1 MYWFCGLVFRGR
13 ISFCLKKCLSSGM
26 VSHLVWQCHF
36 SSFTLGT
43 ALSYVCSV
51 VLLVYDTWRNVEH
64 RAVRSVLYRKL
75 PTNQTFPVTVHISL
89 GFCFPEFMQ
98 DPLRCLRAAFVWNI
112 TNTVTYFMVTA
123 TLEQPN
129 IAKFFLMLHCS
140 CLKWWLLAESFLQI
154 MNWLQQTR
162 TKRRE
167 KKCRFSPLWNWCSG
181 CYVQPIRGTD
191 YRGLVF
197 TDTEQQ
203 SAPAAAAQLTW
214 AKAFY
219 FQPLTK
225 IHRYTKVL

>member
-1 MYWFCGLVFRGR
+1 
-13 ISFCLKKCLSSGM
+13 M

-36 SSFTLGT
+36 SSFTLCT

-167 KKCRFSPLWNWCSG
+167 KSADFLLFEIDVLVAMCSQSEG
-181 CYVQPIRGTD
+181 LITEGLFLQIQSNKALQLLLPSLHEPKLFIFNPWQKYTGTPKYFRD
-191 YRGLVF
+191 N
-197 TDTEQQ
+197 
-203 SAPAAAAQLTW
+203 QLN
-214 AKAFY
+214 
-219 FQPLTK
+219 
-225 IHRYTKVL
+225 